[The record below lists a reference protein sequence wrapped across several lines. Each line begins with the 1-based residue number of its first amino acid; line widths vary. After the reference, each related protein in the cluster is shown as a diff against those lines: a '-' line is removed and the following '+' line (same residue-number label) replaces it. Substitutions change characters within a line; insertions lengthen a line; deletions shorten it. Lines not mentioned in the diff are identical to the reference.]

1 MLFPMQYFDK
11 KTLNDLHNDIQ
22 KAMDTIAEK
31 YEIERIV
38 VGSRGNFSP
47 IFFQKVIDINVAA
60 NSLNTKEAIK
70 EYVESQPLEE
80 RAKDIIELSIKGI
93 PTDVI
98 GKTFKLLHGSEV
110 TFIGFDRKATK
121 YPLLGVSSNGKAY
134 KFSPDFI
141 LESAG

>member
-1 MLFPMQYFDK
+1 MKYFDK
-11 KTLNDLHNDIQ
+11 ETLKNFHNDIQ
-22 KAMDTIAEK
+22 KAMDAIAEK

-38 VGSRGNFSP
+38 VGSRGKFSP
-47 IFFQKVIDINVAA
+47 IFFQKVININVA
-60 NSLNTKEAIK
+60 NTSNIKEAIK
-70 EYVESQPLEE
+70 EYVELQPNDE

-98 GKTFKLLHGSEV
+98 GKTFKLHGSEV

-121 YPLLGVSSNGKAY
+121 FPLLGVSSNGKAY

>member
-1 MLFPMQYFDK
+1 MKYFDK
-11 KTLNDLHNDIQ
+11 ETLKNLHDDIQ
-22 KAMDTIAEK
+22 KAMDAIAEK
-31 YEIERIV
+31 YEIEKIV

-47 IFFQKVIDINVAA
+47 IFFQKVIDINVA
-60 NSLNTKEAIK
+60 NTLNTKEAIK

-98 GKTFKLLHGSEV
+98 GKTFKLHGSEV

-134 KFSPDFI
+134 KYSPDFI
-141 LESAG
+141 LETAG